1 MKNEKIKEYLLENI
15 DTLKDVVMELNS
27 WNGCLDWLDYQEN
40 NEEFF
45 EIYFGKKDEV
55 ARAIC
60 YGDYNYT
67 DDFVRFN
74 AYGNLE
80 SCNEWE
86 YEDEL
91 KNYIDDII
99 DNLIDEQDNITIYDD
114 ELKELLDEDEDE
126 DEDNEE

>member
-1 MKNEKIKEYLLENI
+1 MKTEKIKEYLLNNI
-15 DTLKDVVMELNS
+15 DTLKDVVMELNC

-40 NEEFF
+40 NEDFF
-45 EIYFGKKDEV
+45 ETYFAKKDEV

-60 YGDYNYT
+60 YGDYNYM
-67 DDFVRFN
+67 DDYVRFN

-91 KNYIDDII
+91 KSYIDDIV
-99 DNLIDEQDNITIYDD
+99 DNLTEEKDNLTIYDD
-114 ELKELLDEDEDE
+114 ELNELLDDEE
-126 DEDNEE
+126 

>member
-27 WNGCLDWLDYQEN
+27 WNSCLDWLDYYEN
-40 NEEFF
+40 SEEFF
-45 EIYFGKKDEV
+45 ENFFTSKDEV

-67 DDFVRFN
+67 DEYVHFN
-74 AYGNLE
+74 AYGNLD
-80 SCNEWE
+80 SCNVWE

-91 KNYIDDII
+91 KNYIDEII
-99 DNLIDEQDNITIYDD
+99 DNLTEEKDNITIYDD
-114 ELKELLDEDEDE
+114 ELKKLLDEDDN
-126 DEDNEE
+126 EDNEE

>member
-1 MKNEKIKEYLLENI
+1 MKTEKIKEYLLDNI
-15 DTLKDVVMELNS
+15 DTLKDVVMELNC

-40 NEEFF
+40 NEDFF
-45 EIYFGKKDEV
+45 ETYFAKKDEV

-60 YGDYNYT
+60 YGDYNYM
-67 DDFVRFN
+67 DDYVRFN

-91 KNYIDDII
+91 KSYINDIV
-99 DNLIDEQDNITIYDD
+99 DNLTEEKDNLTIYDD
-114 ELKELLDEDEDE
+114 ELNELLNDEE
-126 DEDNEE
+126 